1 MTIHRPGRGRT
12 PRPSRRG
19 SAGSGVARAL
29 LLATAAALL
38 VLGAAGEAGAQV
50 GVGPSERAAVLLEAA
65 RSFEA
70 EGAEE
75 VARALYR
82 RIVELYPSTPSAEE
96 ARERL
101 AGLADGAGA
110 SGSVE
115 LQVWSTLYGLW
126 LGVAVPAAFGAD
138 GPEPYGAGLLVGGPA
153 GFLGGR
159 ALTRSREWSVG
170 QARAVTLGGSWGT
183 WQGFGW
189 QKVLELGVEEVCSP
203 GSGACFEE
211 DDGEEVFAS
220 MVLGGLAG
228 VAAGAVLARR
238 PVPAATATGANLG
251 SLWGTWFG
259 VAAGVLVD
267 LEDDDLLAAALLAGN
282 AGLVGGAL
290 AAPRWGWSRNR
301 WRLVSIAGVIGGLG
315 GLGIDLLTQPDDD
328 KVAVAIPLATSLL
341 GLGIGVLGSRGA
353 DGGADG
359 AGAPGGAVLNVRD
372 GRLSLDLPLPHP
384 VVRPVHGPGGTELR
398 PALGVVL
405 ARAVF

>member
-1 MTIHRPGRGRT
+1 
-12 PRPSRRG
+12 
-19 SAGSGVARAL
+19 
-29 LLATAAALL
+29 
-38 VLGAAGEAGAQV
+38 
-50 GVGPSERAAVLLEAA
+50 
-65 RSFEA
+65 
-70 EGAEE
+70 
-75 VARALYR
+75 
-82 RIVELYPSTPSAEE
+82 
-96 ARERL
+96 
-101 AGLADGAGA
+101 
-110 SGSVE
+110 
-115 LQVWSTLYGLW
+115 
-126 LGVAVPAAFGAD
+126 
-138 GPEPYGAGLLVGGPA
+138 
-153 GFLGGR
+153 
-159 ALTRSREWSVG
+159 
-170 QARAVTLGGSWGT
+170 
-183 WQGFGW
+183 
-189 QKVLELGVEEVCSP
+189 
-203 GSGACFEE
+203 
-211 DDGEEVFAS
+211 
-220 MVLGGLAG
+220 
-228 VAAGAVLARR
+228 
-238 PVPAATATGANLG
+238 
-251 SLWGTWFG
+251 
-259 VAAGVLVD
+259 